1 MASVTRKAKK
11 PAWDGED
18 VVYGFGETVLGSALA
33 AVSPR
38 GVCALLFGDE
48 QKKLTK
54 ELRALYPGAKPAPEE
69 EELKPALNA
78 ARDIAEQPWRPF
90 SLPLDIDGTQFQ
102 LRVWTA
108 LRDIPPGVTV
118 SYAELAKRIG
128 APKALRAVAGACA
141 ANHLAIVI
149 PCHRVLRLNGSLSG
163 YRWGRE
169 RKLRLIELEKSATSV
184 AAAPGEFVTA
194 SP

>member
-1 MASVTRKAKK
+1 
-11 PAWDGED
+11 
-18 VVYGFGETVLGSALA
+18 
-33 AVSPR
+33 
-38 GVCALLFGDE
+38 
-48 QKKLTK
+48 
-54 ELRALYPGAKPAPEE
+54 LRALYPGAQPAPQDT
-69 EELKPALNA
+69 LLPALDA
-78 ARDIAEQPWRPF
+78 ARDIAEQPWRRF
-90 SLPLDIDGTQFQ
+90 SLPLDIDGTEFQ

-118 SYAELAKRIG
+118 SYAEVAQRIG

-169 RKLRLIELEKSATSV
+169 RKLRLIELEKGAATPPPESL
-184 AAAPGEFVTA
+184 FTA

>member
-1 MASVTRKAKK
+1 MASTTQKSRKTAL
-11 PAWDGED
+11 DGED
-18 VVYGFGETVLGSALA
+18 VVYGFGETVLGLALA

-38 GVCALLFGDE
+38 GVCALLFGE
-48 QKKLTK
+48 QQKKLAK

-69 EELKPALNA
+69 ALQPALEA
-78 ARDIAEQPWRPF
+78 ARGIAEQPWRPF
-90 SLPLDIDGTQFQ
+90 SLPLDIDGTEFQ

-108 LRDIPPGVTV
+108 LRDIPPGATV
-118 SYAELAKRIG
+118 SYAEMAQRIG

-169 RKLRLIELEKSATSV
+169 RKLRLIELEKQAAGV
-184 AAAPGEFVTA
+184 APAPAEGVSA

>member
-1 MASVTRKAKK
+1 MASGTRKARK
-11 PAWDGED
+11 PEANGED
-18 VVYGFGETVLGSALA
+18 VVYGFGDTVLGSALA

-38 GVCALLFGDE
+38 GLCALLFGE
-48 QKKLTK
+48 QHKKLTK
-54 ELRALYPGAKPAPEE
+54 ELRALYPGAQPAPEAT
-69 EELKPALNA
+69 LQPAIEA

-90 SLPLDIDGTQFQ
+90 ALPLDIEGTEFQ

-108 LRDIPPGVTV
+108 LRDIPPGMTV
-118 SYAELAKRIG
+118 SYAEVAQRIG

-169 RKLRLIELEKSATSV
+169 RKLRLIELEKGASPP
-184 AAAPGEFVTA
+184 APEARVTA